1 MINLKALLRCVDS
14 TGAQVVECITVLGK
28 KSLHHA
34 KVGDKIVCV
43 VKQVKPATGNNT
55 NLVKKGEVCH
65 GVILRTKYGTPPR
78 KNGMT
83 VKFSDNA
90 VALINKNTGE
100 PLGQKY
106 DQNSN
111 LIAKEVEKYF
121 PKMAAVTD
129 KRI

>member
-1 MINLKALLRCVDS
+1 MRCVDS